1 MRAVVALALLVSACG
16 GGLSGTYS
24 GKDTGF
30 LDEMTFRSGGE
41 VDLTFMG
48 MTKVGQWKLDG
59 DRVTITIGGETNV
72 LTRGDDGCL
81 DGGGL
86 IGRYC
91 RGASTA
97 GSRDRGLSGTW
108 QTGNGQDGI
117 ILRFAS
123 DGSVDVTVREAGSQ
137 PETRQARYDQ
147 DGDQVTIRTPDGDAM
162 ELVRRGDV
170 LESSTTGAT
179 IRFTR
184 K

>member
-1 MRAVVALALLVSACG
+1 MALSLLLSACG

-30 LDEMTFRSGGE
+30 LDEMTFRSKNE

-48 MTKVGQWKLDG
+48 MTKVGQWKMDG
-59 DRVTITIGGETNV
+59 DRVTITIGGETHV
-72 LTRGDDGCL
+72 LTRDDTGCL

-91 RGASTA
+91 QGKGEARTA
-97 GSRDRGLSGTW
+97 AKDRGLSGRW
-108 QTGNGQDGI
+108 ETGNGQDGVV
-117 ILRFAS
+117 LQFRS
-123 DGSVDVTVREAGSQ
+123 DGSVEVTVRESGSR
-137 PETRQARYDQ
+137 PETRQARYEQ
-147 DGDQVTIRTPDGDAM
+147 DDDRVTVTTPDGEAM
-162 ELVRRGDV
+162 ELVRQGDV
-170 LESSTTGAT
+170 LESSSMGVT